1 MKLNKTQFGI
11 ILATLVTAALHFSAA
26 FDKHIYPEG
35 PDPLFVLNGLGFLGL
50 LGTYFLPI
58 PFFQTRHKL
67 VGQALIGFA
76 LLTIAAWLVIWIGF
90 YVIRDGFSFFAY
102 DSMYGIPAKIA
113 EVALIYFLRADRK

>member
-11 ILATLVTAALHFSAA
+11 ILAAFVTAALHFSAA

-50 LGTYFLPI
+50 LGAYFLPI

-67 VGQALIGFA
+67 AGQVLIGFA
-76 LLTIAAWLVIWIGF
+76 LLTIAAWLVIWVGF